1 MKKNNQNSVVL
12 RSLIGSVL
20 LSLLILLQSGCVKQY
35 TNQPLPNKSP
45 QTFFW
50 LYPSDTSIALGISKQ
65 ELRWWG
71 EDPDGYV
78 VGYLLAVSPDLVLI
92 PNPDTLTYTYV
103 TTTDSVL
110 SFPLR
115 AAQQSFLVTVH
126 AVDNTMK
133 YPLRVGAK
141 IKLSPFPYWDI
152 NSDGIFNSTDIRLDN
167 LLNSI
172 DVNGAKQRFP
182 TKNSPPTINYVLDD
196 ADNSVFAEPP
206 PITFT
211 VASFSWIGH
220 DFDGDETIQSYRI
233 SLNDSTFANPLVVSS
248 AVTTI
253 TLSVPRGMSDTA
265 TTSTVNADV
274 LFGTSPNIRKIGV
287 LTGLRL
293 DANNALYVQAV
304 DVANAASKFLPF
316 PSASGKTWHV
326 TKPRGTFL
334 IVNDYLENP
343 IVQVIRPFYTDSVFS
358 KVGISYDIL
367 DIRSGATATRSY
379 GLNVPAKQH
388 LNPALIE
395 TYKLFKCVFWYADGT
410 PSLEIARKTLY
421 NYWSLEGGRLIFS
434 SDFVDPNALPD
445 AGHAFR
451 DIAPLDSLGT
461 TPLSVTRFT
470 GFVNP
475 DSSFSQNF
483 PIMVFNNQK
492 RIPIVVYPLY
502 SNAAAQSIYYLP
514 TIGSYPLTS
523 IGVIDDTRHVI
534 FFNIPLY
541 SLLATDPKDSFGNNG
556 GVVGF
561 FKKAFT
567 LFGIQ

>member
-1 MKKNNQNSVVL
+1 V
-12 RSLIGSVL
+12 I
-20 LSLLILLQSGCVKQY
+20 ILLQSSCVKQY
-35 TNQPLPNKSP
+35 TNQPLPNKPP

-50 LYPSDTSIALGISKQ
+50 LYPSDTSIASGISKQ

-78 VGYLLAVSPDLVLI
+78 VGYLLAVTPDLVVI
-92 PNPDTLTYTYV
+92 PNPDTLTYSYV
-103 TTTDSVL
+103 TTMDSVI

-115 AAQQSFLVTVH
+115 AAQQTFLVAVH

-133 YPLRVGAK
+133 YPLKIGAK
-141 IKLSPFPYWDI
+141 IKLSPFPFWDI
-152 NSDGIFNSTDIRLDN
+152 NSNGIFDSTDIRLDD
-167 LLNSI
+167 LLHSM
-172 DVNGAKQRFP
+172 DVNGAKLRFP
-182 TKNSPPTINYVLDD
+182 TKNTPPTISYVPDD
-196 ADNSVFAEPP
+196 ADNSVNAEPP

-220 DFDGDETIQSYRI
+220 DFDGDETVKSYRI

-253 TLSVPRGMSDTA
+253 TLSVPRGQSDTA
-265 TTSTVNADV
+265 TTSTVNANV

-293 DANNALYVQAV
+293 DANNALYVEAV
-304 DVANAASKFLPF
+304 DVANATSTKFLSF
-316 PSASGKTWHV
+316 PSSGRTWHV
-326 TKPRGTFL
+326 TKPKGTFL
-334 IVNDYLENP
+334 IIDDYDENALVHP
-343 IVQVIRPFYTDSVFS
+343 VRSFYTDSIFS
-358 KVGISYDIL
+358 KVGIAYDIL
-367 DIRSGATATRSY
+367 DIRTGATTTRSY
-379 GLNVPAKQH
+379 GSNVPAKQH

-410 PSLEIARKTLY
+410 PSLEAARKTLY

-434 SDFVDPNALPD
+434 SDFVDPNVLPD

-451 DIAPLDSLGT
+451 DIAPLDSLGS
-461 TPLSVTRFT
+461 TPLSATKFS

-475 DSSFSQNF
+475 DSSFSQSF
-483 PIMVFNNQK
+483 PLFQFKKTLIA
-492 RIPIVVYPLY
+492 VVYPLY

-514 TIGSYPLTS
+514 PTSSYPSTS
-523 IGVIDDTRHVI
+523 IGVVDDTRHVI
-534 FFNIPLY
+534 FFNIPLH
-541 SLLATDPKDSFGNNG
+541 SLLATNPNG
-556 GVVGF
+556 QGVVEF
-561 FKKAFT
+561 FRQAFT